1 MARYRRRMVKEKIE
15 MNRHELQHTV
25 RCSVRYERMTAN
37 FSRRLENAAIFLQIT
52 LGLAVFSDFASM
64 KVVGAAVSIISIWVF
79 VYRPGTK
86 ALLASQQQR
95 RYEGL
100 CVKMAGLSDT
110 ELAEQVEALGQ
121 LDSEIPDFICRAAE
135 NAEHIYNNSL
145 APYPLS
151 LVQKALVRIA
161 GS

>member
-37 FSRRLENAAIFLQIT
+37 FSRRLEKAAIFLQIT
-52 LGLAVFSDFASM
+52 LGLAVFSDSASM
-64 KVVGAAVSIISIWVF
+64 KVVGAEVSISGCSGF
-79 VYRPGTK
+79 HHFDLGFRLPP
-86 ALLASQQQR
+86 
-95 RYEGL
+95 
-100 CVKMAGLSDT
+100 
-110 ELAEQVEALGQ
+110 GQ

-145 APYPLS
+145 APHPLS

>member
-79 VYRPGTK
+79 VYRPGSSTLK
-86 ALLASQQQR
+86 FRISYAGRQ
-95 RYEGL
+95 
-100 CVKMAGLSDT
+100 KMPNT
-110 ELAEQVEALGQ
+110 FTT
-121 LDSEIPDFICRAAE
+121 IRWHPT
-135 NAEHIYNNSL
+135 H
-145 APYPLS
+145 
-151 LVQKALVRIA
+151 
-161 GS
+161 